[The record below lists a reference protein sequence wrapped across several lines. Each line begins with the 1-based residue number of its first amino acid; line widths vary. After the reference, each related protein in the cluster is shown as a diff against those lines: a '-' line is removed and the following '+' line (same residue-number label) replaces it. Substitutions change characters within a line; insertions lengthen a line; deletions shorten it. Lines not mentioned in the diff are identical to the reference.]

1 MKRFR
6 MLAIALLIVVTSLS
20 QAHTED
26 LVFSQSPEILLVDGS
41 GGTTGP
47 GNCC

>member
-1 MKRFR
+1 MKRLR
-6 MLAIALLIVVTSLS
+6 ILALALLIVATSLS

-26 LVFSQSPEILLVDGS
+26 LVFSQSSEILIVDGS